1 MVVISDLLLPLQV
14 MTLQSYCRVSH
25 YYFTRHP
32 FPGNSILYCWCL
44 CMVGVHE
51 QHHMFHLSYIFPTTT
66 YIFFPCNFLSTGI
79 FHAVSVL
86 TYYGTNVPTS
96 WSMATGAQHPLPHRP
111 THVYTHCLMFMTH
124 TGQPIKHFLSPF

>member
-1 MVVISDLLLPLQV
+1 
-14 MTLQSYCRVSH
+14 
-25 YYFTRHP
+25 
-32 FPGNSILYCWCL
+32 
-44 CMVGVHE
+44 
-51 QHHMFHLSYIFPTTT
+51 MFHLSYIFPTTT

-86 TYYGTNVPTS
+86 TYYGTNVPIS

-124 TGQPIKHFLSPF
+124 TGQPIKHFLSPFWLKKCKYTNLFGFAEALKIYTQLLFPAN